1 MVGHVTRD
9 EIAGGVRL
17 GGAASY
23 AARAAACLGYETAL
37 VTVAPPDDPLLE
49 PLRRVPRLSLH
60 CVPSEVMTTFA
71 LAYAAGQRQLWLR
84 RRARALVL
92 EDVPPAWR
100 RPRVA
105 YVGPVAGECD
115 TPFARGLGALF
126 LGAGIQGWLRR
137 AGEDGRIEP
146 ALLPDTLEART
157 PPPFDVA
164 IVSEEDH
171 PDAERAA
178 RRLARTAAITRGAR
192 GARLIAAA
200 ESLEIPAAP
209 AREVDPTGAGD
220 VFGVVL
226 TLELAQGSRS
236 PLRARWRRPPPP
248 AWSRGRGWG
257 RSRIPS
263 VESAA
268 APQRRPAFRFPVSLK
283 SPVRSPVWLWRQA

>member
-23 AARAAACLGYETAL
+23 AARAAACLGHETGL

-49 PLRRVPRLSLH
+49 PLRRTPHLTLH

-71 LAYAAGQRQLWLR
+71 LAYAAGERQLWLR
-84 RRARALVL
+84 RRARPLVPG
-92 EDVPPAWR
+92 DVPPEWR
-100 RPRVA
+100 HPRVA

-115 TPFARGLGALF
+115 LSFARSLGARF

-137 AGEDGRIEP
+137 TGEDGRVEP
-146 ALLPDTLEART
+146 SPLTATPEPETPLPFA
-157 PPPFDVA
+157 VA

-171 PDAERAA
+171 PAAEAAA
-178 RRLARTAAITRGAR
+178 RRLARTSAITRGAR
-192 GARLIAAA
+192 GARLITASEAV
-200 ESLEIPAAP
+200 EIPAAP

-226 TLELAQGSRS
+226 TLALAQGK
-236 PLRARWRRPPPP
+236 PLAV
-248 AWSRGRGWG
+248 AGR
-257 RSRIPS
+257 
-263 VESAA
+263 AA
-268 APQRRPAFRFPVSLK
+268 AAAAARVVEGPGLGTL
-283 SPVRSPVWLWRQA
+283 SPPGV

>member
-1 MVGHVTRD
+1 MDLLVLGHVTRD

-49 PLRRVPRLSLH
+49 PLRRAPRLSLH
-60 CVPSEVMTTFA
+60 CVPGDVMTTFA
-71 LAYAAGQRQLWLR
+71 LANVAGRRQLWLR
-84 RRARALVL
+84 RRARPLVL
-92 EDVPPAWR
+92 GDVPFEWR

-115 TPFARGLGALF
+115 TPLAQGLGALF

-137 AGEDGRIEP
+137 TGEDGRIEP
-146 ALLPDTLEART
+146 ASLPEAPDAQT
-157 PPPFDVA
+157 AFPFDVA

-178 RRLARTAAITRGAR
+178 RRMARTVAITRGAR
-192 GARLIAAA
+192 GARLIAEA
-200 ESLEIPAAP
+200 ECVEIPAAP
-209 AREVDPTGAGD
+209 AREIDATGAGD

-226 TLELAQGSRS
+226 TLQLAEGK
-236 PLRARWRRPPPP
+236 PLAV
-248 AWSRGRGWG
+248 AGR
-257 RSRIPS
+257 
-263 VESAA
+263 AA
-268 APQRRPAFRFPVSLK
+268 AAAAARVVEGPGLGTLSGSDR
-283 SPVRSPVWLWRQA
+283 